1 MARAKGITSHK
12 LFKLGKAPA
21 KADARNLKFAAILK
35 APPKLPAEF
44 DFDLK
49 HTGIPLPMFA
59 NDTFGCCVISGR
71 AHQTLR
77 FEDIEQGAV
86 LTISD
91 DEVTNE
97 YFKETGGAD
106 NGLVVLD
113 SLKLW
118 RSDGWT
124 AATQLLNVKA
134 FAQINQKNHA
144 EIKKA
149 IFLDVGVGLGLSLPK
164 SAQNQIQTG
173 KPWDVV
179 TGPTSKPNSW
189 GGHYVLCPG
198 YTKQGP
204 VCVTW
209 GQKQQ
214 ITWAFV
220 DKYCDEAYAIF
231 DAVKTAKLR
240 AALNIKKLDSFLAAL

>member
-1 MARAKGITSHK
+1 MPAKGIQAHK

-21 KADARNLKFAAILK
+21 KTDVRNLMLAAILK
-35 APPKLPAEF
+35 APPKLPKEF

-59 NDTFGCCVISGR
+59 NDELGCCVISGR

-77 FEDIEQGAV
+77 FEDLEQGSV
-86 LTISD
+86 ITITD
-91 DEVTNE
+91 TDVTTE
-97 YFKETGGAD
+97 YFNETGGAD
-106 NGLVVLD
+106 SGLVVLD

-124 AATQLLNVKA
+124 AAQQVLKIKA

-144 EIKKA
+144 EMKKA
-149 IFLDVGVGLGLSLPK
+149 IFLDVGVGIGLSLPK
-164 SAQNQIQTG
+164 SAQAQIQAG

-179 TGPTSKPNSW
+179 SGPSSKPNSW

-198 YTKQGP
+198 YTMKGP

-214 ITWAFV
+214 ITWAFI

-231 DAVKTAKLR
+231 DDINTAKLK
-240 AALNIKKLDSFLAAL
+240 AALNTNKIESFLSAL